1 MRPIV
6 KAVGLICILAHD
18 YLIVKLKMLFGY
30 PVAIIDHE
38 LSVDTAPVLTA
49 SGPLFRYVLHS
60 QIQHF
65 EKAVISRKYGL
76 CLSHFLQ
83 LTVETFFSFL
93 SSCGNLKYVLR
104 LGQFSYQDFEI
115 LGYLLSQV
123 AAKESRA
130 SRAASSVAA
139 V

>member
-1 MRPIV
+1 MIRPIV

-49 SGPLFRYVLHS
+49 SNPLFRYVLHS

-65 EKAVISRKYGL
+65 QKGVVIWKNAFSLSDLAKLAMIAVL
-76 CLSHFLQ
+76 
-83 LTVETFFSFL
+83 FFR
-93 SSCGNLKYVLR
+93 CW
-104 LGQFSYQDFEI
+104 DI
-115 LGYLLSQV
+115 V
-123 AAKESRA
+123 ARV
-130 SRAASSVAA
+130 AASSLE
-139 V
+139 

>member
-18 YLIVKLKMLFGY
+18 YLIVKMKMLFRY
-30 PVAIIDHE
+30 PVTVVDNK
-38 LSVDTAPVLTA
+38 LSVDAAPVLSAT
-49 SGPLFRYVLHS
+49 GPFFRDVLHG

-83 LTVETFFSFL
+83 LPVEAFY
-93 SSCGNLKYVLR
+93 GIGR
-104 LGQFSYQDFEI
+104 IDQ
-115 LGYLLSQV
+115 LSQFLRKLEICAEIRPV
-123 AAKESRA
+123 F
-130 SRAASSVAA
+130 VPGL
-139 V
+139 

>member
-18 YLIVKLKMLFGY
+18 YLIVKMKMLFWY
-30 PVAIIDHE
+30 PVTIINHE
-38 LSVDTAPVLTA
+38 LSIDATPVLTA
-49 SGPLFRYVLHS
+49 TGPFFRDVLHS

-83 LTVETFFSFL
+83 LTVEPFYGIGRIYQL
-93 SSCGNLKYVLR
+93 SELLR
-104 LGQFSYQDFEI
+104 EFEI
-115 LGYLLSQV
+115 CAEIRPVFVPRL
-123 AAKESRA
+123 
-130 SRAASSVAA
+130 
-139 V
+139 

>member
-83 LTVETFFSFL
+83 LTVETFYGIGRIYQFPEL
-93 SSCGNLKYVLR
+93 LRKLKICA
-104 LGQFSYQDFEI
+104 EI
-115 LGYLLSQV
+115 RPVFVPGL
-123 AAKESRA
+123 
-130 SRAASSVAA
+130 
-139 V
+139 